1 MILIPCP
8 HCGERNS
15 NEFTYVGEVASAER
29 PPVTAGIAPAEWRRY
44 LYQKHNPA
52 GWTTEQWFHSSG
64 CAKFIVAIRHT
75 VSNEVRWTGL
85 PGETVPEQPA

>member
-15 NEFTYVGEVASAER
+15 SEFSYVGETKVR
-29 PPVTAGIAPAEWRRY
+29 PAGDTPAEWRQY
-44 LYQKHNPA
+44 LYEKRNPA
-52 GWTTEQWFHSSG
+52 GWTTEQWFHASG
-64 CAKFIVAIRHT
+64 CRKYFMAVRHT

-85 PGETVPEQPA
+85 PGEPMPEALS

>member
-15 NEFTYVGEVASAER
+15 NEFSYIGETKPR
-29 PPVTAGIAPAEWRRY
+29 PPVDADTAEWRRY
-44 LYQKHNPA
+44 LYEKRNPA
-52 GWTTEQWFHSSG
+52 GWTTEQWFHASG
-64 CAKFIVAIRHT
+64 CRAFFFAVRHT

-85 PGETVPEQPA
+85 PGEPIPTEALS